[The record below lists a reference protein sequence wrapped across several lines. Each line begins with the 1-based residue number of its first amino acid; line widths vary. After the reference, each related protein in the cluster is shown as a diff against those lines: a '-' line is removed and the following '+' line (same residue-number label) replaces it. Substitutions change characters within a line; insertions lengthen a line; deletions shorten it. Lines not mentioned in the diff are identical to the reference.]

1 MKRWHIISL
10 SAVFVIGVF
19 MAVGYHIGV
28 RMLQGRIEDA
38 LGQGT
43 SVESLTV
50 NWFSV
55 EVIGLSIK
63 GPQGWPAARTLQAER
78 VKLFP
83 SLLSLLTNKIYIAS
97 IVMKKPYLSVV
108 RDPGKLIV
116 LPSLT
121 APADGKKKA
130 EANNGDSSRR
140 GMTIAKLELREGV
153 LEFFDS
159 TVSRPPLKT
168 RLEQV
173 DGVIRDIS
181 APSSGTKTEFDLA
194 AIVKGIRRDGRAR
207 ASGWFGPAR
216 RDSSSQIA
224 LDAVDLVSLQPYLVK
239 KNEARVTKGTMDL
252 KLNSEVRDNEMDG
265 KGKIIIRDLEFSSRG
280 FLDTFMGIPRSTVI
294 NFLENHDNA
303 IDLDFTLQ
311 GDASHPNFSFNET
324 LETRIAAAMA
334 RQLGVNIRG
343 VAEGVAEGFGSAL
356 RGLFGGTKK

>member
-1 MKRWHIISL
+1 
-10 SAVFVIGVF
+10 
-19 MAVGYHIGV
+19 
-28 RMLQGRIEDA
+28 
-38 LGQGT
+38 
-43 SVESLTV
+43 
-50 NWFSV
+50 
-55 EVIGLSIK
+55 
-63 GPQGWPAARTLQAER
+63 
-78 VKLFP
+78 
-83 SLLSLLTNKIYIAS
+83 
-97 IVMKKPYLSVV
+97 
-108 RDPGKLIV
+108 LIV

-265 KGKIIIRDLEFSSRG
+265 KGKIIISDL
-280 FLDTFMGIPRSTVI
+280 
-294 NFLENHDNA
+294 
-303 IDLDFTLQ
+303 
-311 GDASHPNFSFNET
+311 
-324 LETRIAAAMA
+324 
-334 RQLGVNIRG
+334 
-343 VAEGVAEGFGSAL
+343 
-356 RGLFGGTKK
+356 